1 MNNKRL
7 ILGISGASGAI
18 YGVRALEALKELGI
32 ESHLVVSKAG
42 ELTLA
47 AETGKSSADLAALAH
62 ERHRIGDVGAPI
74 ASGSFR
80 TLGMLIAPCSMKTLS
95 EIAYGNTSNLLTR
108 AADVVLKER
117 RRLVLVPRE
126 SPLHLGHI
134 RAMAQ
139 ATEIG
144 AVIAPPAP
152 AFYAKPESI
161 DDLVDQTVG
170 RLLDLFGLEWS
181 RTRRWGEDL
190 PAEIRSAR
198 SDDAGNAQS

>member
-1 MNNKRL
+1 
-7 ILGISGASGAI
+7 
-18 YGVRALEALKELGI
+18 
-32 ESHLVVSKAG
+32 
-42 ELTLA
+42 
-47 AETGKSSADLAALAH
+47 
-62 ERHRIGDVGAPI
+62 
-74 ASGSFR
+74 
-80 TLGMLIAPCSMKTLS
+80 MKTLS
-95 EIAYGNTSNLLTR
+95 EIAYGTTSNLLTR

-134 RAMAQ
+134 QAMAR

-144 AVIAPPAP
+144 AIVAPPAP
-152 AFYAKPESI
+152 AFYARPETI

-190 PAEIRSAR
+190 PAEIRSPR
-198 SDDAGNAQS
+198 EPDEP